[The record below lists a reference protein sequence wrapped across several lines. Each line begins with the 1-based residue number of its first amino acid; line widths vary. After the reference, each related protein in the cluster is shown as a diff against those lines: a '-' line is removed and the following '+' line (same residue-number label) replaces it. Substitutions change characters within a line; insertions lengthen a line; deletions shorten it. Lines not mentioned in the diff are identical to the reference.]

1 MIKKIKINNKNLY
14 KNFDKKSQEPW
25 ENSSK
30 NFDKKSQEHWE
41 YLSKIFDKKSQ
52 ELWQKYIEKLW

>member
-14 KNFDKKSQEPW
+14 RKLDKKSLEPW

-30 NFDKKSQEHWE
+30 NFDKKSQE
-41 YLSKIFDKKSQ
+41 
-52 ELWQKYIEKLW
+52 LWQKFIEKLR

>member
-14 KNFDKKSQEPW
+14 KNLDKKSLELW

-30 NFDKKSQEHWE
+30 NFDKKSQE
-41 YLSKIFDKKSQ
+41 
-52 ELWQKYIEKLW
+52 LWQKFIEKLR

>member
-30 NFDKKSQEHWE
+30 NFDKKSQEP
-41 YLSKIFDKKSQ
+41 
-52 ELWQKYIEKLW
+52 WQKFIEKLR